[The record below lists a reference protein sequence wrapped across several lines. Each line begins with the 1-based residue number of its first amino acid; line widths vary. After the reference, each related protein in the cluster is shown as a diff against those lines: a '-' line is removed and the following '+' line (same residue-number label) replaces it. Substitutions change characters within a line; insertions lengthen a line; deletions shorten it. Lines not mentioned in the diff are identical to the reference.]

1 MNDQFYELTVEKNHL
16 SIIIKALSNYIC
28 SQYDGL
34 DAEVVDIPKTM
45 EDIKIAADMQLV
57 LKHHLGGV
65 QHSPKQTAETT
76 GLVWIKDV
84 DVEDIFSQHND
95 ENLQYTNE
103 VLQQAWNN
111 VKERH
116 KDTLQRMS
124 NKQGGYEMNDS
135 IIFAMLWYETMLNK
149 GYRVNN
155 TREEMSTVSKRY
167 DDWCEKF
174 YRGTRWEY
182 DSPDHTELVL
192 GMCEYISKNI

>member
-1 MNDQFYELTVEKNHL
+1 MNDSLFELTVEKNHL

-34 DAEVVDIPKTM
+34 DAEVVDVPKTT
-45 EDIKIAADMQLV
+45 ENIKIASDMQLV

-65 QHSPKQTAETT
+65 QHTPKQTAETT
-76 GLVWIKDV
+76 GLVWIRDV
-84 DVEDIFSQHND
+84 DVEDMFSQHND

-124 NKQGGYEMNDS
+124 NK
-135 IIFAMLWYETMLNK
+135 
-149 GYRVNN
+149 
-155 TREEMSTVSKRY
+155 
-167 DDWCEKF
+167 
-174 YRGTRWEY
+174 
-182 DSPDHTELVL
+182 
-192 GMCEYISKNI
+192 

>member
-1 MNDQFYELTVEKNHL
+1 MQDQLYELTVEKNHL

-34 DAEVVDIPKTM
+34 DAEVVDVPKTM
-45 EDIKIAADMQLV
+45 ENIKIASDMQLV

-76 GLVWIKDV
+76 GLVWIRDV
-84 DVEDIFSQHND
+84 DVEDMFSQHND

-124 NKQGGYEMNDS
+124 DK
-135 IIFAMLWYETMLNK
+135 
-149 GYRVNN
+149 
-155 TREEMSTVSKRY
+155 
-167 DDWCEKF
+167 
-174 YRGTRWEY
+174 
-182 DSPDHTELVL
+182 
-192 GMCEYISKNI
+192 

>member
-1 MNDQFYELTVEKNHL
+1 MQDQLYELTVEKNHL

-45 EDIKIAADMQLV
+45 ENIKIASDMQLV

-76 GLVWIKDV
+76 GLVWIRDV
-84 DVEDIFSQHND
+84 DVEDMFSQHND

-111 VKERH
+111 IKERH
-116 KDTLQRMS
+116 KGTLQRMS
-124 NKQGGYEMNDS
+124 NK
-135 IIFAMLWYETMLNK
+135 
-149 GYRVNN
+149 
-155 TREEMSTVSKRY
+155 
-167 DDWCEKF
+167 
-174 YRGTRWEY
+174 
-182 DSPDHTELVL
+182 
-192 GMCEYISKNI
+192 

>member
-1 MNDQFYELTVEKNHL
+1 MNDSLFELTVEKNHL

-45 EDIKIAADMQLV
+45 ENIKIASDMQLV

-76 GLVWIKDV
+76 GLVWIRDV
-84 DVEDIFSQHND
+84 DVEDMFSQHND

-103 VLQQAWNN
+103 VLQQAWNS

-116 KDTLQRMS
+116 KGTLQRMS
-124 NKQGGYEMNDS
+124 NK
-135 IIFAMLWYETMLNK
+135 
-149 GYRVNN
+149 
-155 TREEMSTVSKRY
+155 
-167 DDWCEKF
+167 
-174 YRGTRWEY
+174 
-182 DSPDHTELVL
+182 
-192 GMCEYISKNI
+192 

>member
-1 MNDQFYELTVEKNHL
+1 MNDSLFELTVEKNHL

-45 EDIKIAADMQLV
+45 ENIKIASDMQLV

-65 QHSPKQTAETT
+65 QHAPKQTAETT
-76 GLVWIKDV
+76 GLVWIRDV
-84 DVEDIFSQHND
+84 DVEDMFSQHND

-116 KDTLQRMS
+116 KGTLQHMS
-124 NKQGGYEMNDS
+124 NK
-135 IIFAMLWYETMLNK
+135 
-149 GYRVNN
+149 
-155 TREEMSTVSKRY
+155 
-167 DDWCEKF
+167 
-174 YRGTRWEY
+174 
-182 DSPDHTELVL
+182 
-192 GMCEYISKNI
+192 

>member
-1 MNDQFYELTVEKNHL
+1 MNDQLFELTVEKNHL

-45 EDIKIAADMQLV
+45 ENIKIAADMQLV

-76 GLVWIKDV
+76 GLVWIRDV
-84 DVEDIFSQHND
+84 DVEDMFSQHND

-116 KDTLQRMS
+116 KGTLQRMS
-124 NKQGGYEMNDS
+124 NK
-135 IIFAMLWYETMLNK
+135 
-149 GYRVNN
+149 
-155 TREEMSTVSKRY
+155 
-167 DDWCEKF
+167 
-174 YRGTRWEY
+174 
-182 DSPDHTELVL
+182 
-192 GMCEYISKNI
+192 

>member
-1 MNDQFYELTVEKNHL
+1 MQDQFYEITVEKNHL

-45 EDIKIAADMQLV
+45 ENIKIASDMQLV

-65 QHSPKQTAETT
+65 QHTPKQTAETT
-76 GLVWIKDV
+76 GLIWIRDV
-84 DVEDIFSQHND
+84 DVEDMFSQHDD

-116 KDTLQRMS
+116 KGTLQRMS
-124 NKQGGYEMNDS
+124 NK
-135 IIFAMLWYETMLNK
+135 
-149 GYRVNN
+149 
-155 TREEMSTVSKRY
+155 
-167 DDWCEKF
+167 
-174 YRGTRWEY
+174 
-182 DSPDHTELVL
+182 
-192 GMCEYISKNI
+192 

>member
-1 MNDQFYELTVEKNHL
+1 MNDSLFEITVEKNHL
-16 SIIIKALSNYIC
+16 NIIIKALSNYIC
-28 SQYDGL
+28 SQYDGI

-45 EDIKIAADMQLV
+45 ENIKIASDMQLV

-76 GLVWIKDV
+76 GLVWIRDV
-84 DVEDIFSQHND
+84 DVEDMFSQHND

-124 NKQGGYEMNDS
+124 NK
-135 IIFAMLWYETMLNK
+135 
-149 GYRVNN
+149 
-155 TREEMSTVSKRY
+155 
-167 DDWCEKF
+167 
-174 YRGTRWEY
+174 
-182 DSPDHTELVL
+182 
-192 GMCEYISKNI
+192 

>member
-1 MNDQFYELTVEKNHL
+1 MQDQFYELTVEKNHL

-34 DAEVVDIPKTM
+34 DAEIVDIPKTM
-45 EDIKIAADMQLV
+45 ENIKIASDMQLV

-76 GLVWIKDV
+76 GLVWIRDV
-84 DVEDIFSQHND
+84 DVEDMFSQHND

-116 KDTLQRMS
+116 KDILQRMS
-124 NKQGGYEMNDS
+124 DK
-135 IIFAMLWYETMLNK
+135 
-149 GYRVNN
+149 
-155 TREEMSTVSKRY
+155 
-167 DDWCEKF
+167 
-174 YRGTRWEY
+174 
-182 DSPDHTELVL
+182 
-192 GMCEYISKNI
+192 

>member
-1 MNDQFYELTVEKNHL
+1 MQDQLYELTVEKNHL

-45 EDIKIAADMQLV
+45 ENIKIASDMQLV

-84 DVEDIFSQHND
+84 DVEDMFSQHND

-103 VLQQAWNN
+103 VLQQAWNS

-124 NKQGGYEMNDS
+124 NK
-135 IIFAMLWYETMLNK
+135 
-149 GYRVNN
+149 
-155 TREEMSTVSKRY
+155 
-167 DDWCEKF
+167 
-174 YRGTRWEY
+174 
-182 DSPDHTELVL
+182 
-192 GMCEYISKNI
+192 